1 MKNSALIIL
10 ALFFSISS
18 FGQEINQINNKGLK
32 QGVWIKKIEGSDKLV
47 YKGLFKNNIP
57 VGHWEYYYP
66 DQTIKAIIDY
76 TNDLSH
82 SKIYH
87 PNGKLMGEGD
97 YIKNPVNDT
106 KQPYIKHGVW
116 KFYDLYGNISSED
129 SYVLGQKTG
138 LAKVYYLNEK
148 LASEI
153 NYLNGEKEG
162 AFVEYFEDGSVMKK
176 GFIKDGNYEG
186 ELISYNDDG
195 VIYMKGSYKNGV
207 KHGQWVILN
216 EDGEH
221 INYVFVYG
229 ELQTNK

>member
-1 MKNSALIIL
+1 MKNSVLIIL
-10 ALFFSISS
+10 SFFFYFSS
-18 FGQEINQINNKGLK
+18 FGQEINQTNSKGLK
-32 QGVWIKKIEGSDKLV
+32 QGVWIKKIEGSDKLI
-47 YKGLFKNNIP
+47 YKGSFKNNIP

-66 DQTIKAIIDY
+66 DQTTKAIIDY
-76 TNDLSH
+76 TDGLSH

-87 PNGKLMGEGD
+87 TNGELMGEGD
-97 YIKNPVNDT
+97 YVKNPKKNA
-106 KQPYIKHGVW
+106 KQPYVKQGIW

-162 AFVEYFEDGSVMKK
+162 AFVEYFEDGSVKMK

-186 ELISYNDDG
+186 ELISYNGDG
-195 VIYMKGSYKNGV
+195 VIYMKGTYKNGV
-207 KHGQWVILN
+207 KHGEWVILN

-221 INYVFVYG
+221 VTYVFVYG
-229 ELQTNK
+229 ELQTDK